1 MAAQKPDGKRPT
13 RRVGFT
19 RQSADRIAK
28 VVRTIEQGDRKGA
41 GLSFGSGP
49 RSSGGGGTVLRVAK
63 YTGAWTY
70 QATKDIQFLYLT
82 TTPNTVS
89 VINDM
94 FASLPDT
101 GTNPLN
107 CVIAQQGTA
116 WSLVNVEH
124 GISGLMSQDFN
135 LSTTELR
142 ITRSVVNFVGGTT
155 AAQVISVA
163 NCSTQVASGTSQS
176 LFFG

>member
-1 MAAQKPDGKRPT
+1 VAQKPDGKPANLQK
-13 RRVGFT
+13 VQFT
-19 RQSADRIAK
+19 RPAAERIAR
-28 VVRTIEQGDRKGA
+28 VVRQVELGNRDAAPLRF
-41 GLSFGSGP
+41 SP
-49 RSSGGGGTVLRVAK
+49 RLRSPGGIGTVLRVAK
-63 YTGAWTY
+63 YTGSWTY
-70 QATKDIQFLYLT
+70 QATKDVQFLYLT

-124 GISGLMSQDFN
+124 GIAGLMSQDFN